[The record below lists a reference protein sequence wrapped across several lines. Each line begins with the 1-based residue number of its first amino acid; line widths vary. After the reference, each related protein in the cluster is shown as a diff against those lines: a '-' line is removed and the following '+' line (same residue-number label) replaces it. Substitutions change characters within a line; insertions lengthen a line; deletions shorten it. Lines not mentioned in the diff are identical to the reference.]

1 MFNKRINLNN
11 QDSLNEKDEIR
22 LEIWGTSLRINSID
36 KNYKTY
42 RKQDVKEAIKDGVLA
57 LGIALATY
65 ICNLTASNPPTF
77 ADSAIEMIGPIGA
90 AIFAL
95 SSSLH
100 LGNSFSYKIR
110 KKSLENKL
118 ENLKTKQDEL
128 MGIIEVK
135 DYEIISSVDDDELDN
150 QLLLEQSNEKL
161 EGGKYVK

>member
-22 LEIWGTSLRINSID
+22 LEIWGTSLRINSMD

-90 AIFAL
+90 AISAL

-100 LGNSFSYKIR
+100 LGNAFSYKIR

-150 QLLLEQSNEKL
+150 QLLLEQNEKL
-161 EGGKYVK
+161 EGGKYVR